1 MRFRHSSF
9 YMGRYCASQNKTLEE
24 KYYVSEQEYA
34 AHGGA
39 FPLIIK
45 DVGVVGTITVSG
57 LAQEV
62 TTLYHL
68 VLFPFLLTIYNIGR
82 SCSGC
87 SYCARIYWTINKKA
101 ICVCCIFTKVDERR
115 NAWWWWG
122 EMYMKGASWYLHYYR
137 LKVFDLHLDEV
148 LAGDHDKS
156 NDSMFIYNGK
166 GREKRA

>member
-1 MRFRHSSF
+1 
-9 YMGRYCASQNKTLEE
+9 MGRYCASQNKTLEE

-62 TTLYHL
+62 TTLCL
-68 VLFPFLLTIYNIGR
+68 FVLFLFLLMMVSIYIGR
-82 SCSGC
+82 SCLGC
-87 SYCARIYWTINKKA
+87 SYCARIYWTINKKLNA
-101 ICVCCIFTKVDERR
+101 CVSLQRWMR
-115 NAWWWWG
+115 G
-122 EMYMKGASWYLHYYR
+122 EMHGGGGGGDVYVYGYLHYYR

-156 NDSMFIYNGK
+156 NDSMFI
-166 GREKRA
+166 